1 MSTVGALPDDIPIAR
16 EHQATLDVLKEFA
29 ISLFVFFL
37 NGADHFKMFGD
48 FDEALFAGLLGHAG
62 VHVGPFEV
70 FAVGGVFEV
79 GCGAGDFAVVEV
91 FEPDFGVFLFVGGGF
106 FEDLG
111 NLDVAVFLG
120 LGGVESVFVAGH
132 GLPGEGFEEVLFGF
146 GSFEVHI
153 NLF

>member
-1 MSTVGALPDDIPIAR
+1 ML
-16 EHQATLDVLKEFA
+16 
-29 ISLFVFFL
+29 
-37 NGADHFKMFGD
+37 GD
-48 FDEALFAGLLGHAG
+48 FDEAFIAGFGGHAG
-62 VHVGPFEV
+62 VHVGPFKV

-91 FEPDFGVFLFVGGGF
+91 FEPDFGVFLFVSSGF

-111 NLDVAVFLG
+111 DLDVAVLLG
-120 LGGVESVFVAGH
+120 LGGVKGVFVAGH
-132 GLPGEGFEEVLFGF
+132 GLPGKGFEEVLFGF